1 MKSGYIPEG
10 GITVP
15 IFLEIID
22 IPLESTYDRHEGG
35 ILYKINSKQTQDE
48 ILSVVLRSLDEYH
61 GDERYIDAFTWAV
74 DATDHIYGLLHKTTK

>member
-22 IPLESTYDRHEGG
+22 IPLESTYEKYEDG
-35 ILYKINSKQTQDE
+35 IQYNINSKQTQDE
-48 ILSVVLRSLDEYH
+48 ILKLVLQSLDEYH
-61 GDERYIDAFTWAV
+61 GDRCFHMGGRCNRPPV
-74 DATDHIYGLLHKTTK
+74 

>member
-22 IPLESTYDRHEGG
+22 IPLESTYDRYEDG
-35 ILYKINSKQTQDE
+35 IQYKVNSKQTQDE
-48 ILSVVLRSLDEYH
+48 ILKLVLQSLDEYH
-61 GDERYIDAFTWAV
+61 GDERYLDAFTWAV
-74 DATDHIYGLLHKTTK
+74 DATDHLYELLHKTTK

>member
-1 MKSGYIPEG
+1 MESGYIPEG

-22 IPLESTYDRHEGG
+22 IPLESTYERYEDG
-35 ILYKINSKQTQDE
+35 ILYSINTKQTQDN

-61 GDERYIDAFTWAV
+61 GDVKYLDAFTWAV
-74 DATDHIYGLLHKTTK
+74 DATDHLYELLHKTTK